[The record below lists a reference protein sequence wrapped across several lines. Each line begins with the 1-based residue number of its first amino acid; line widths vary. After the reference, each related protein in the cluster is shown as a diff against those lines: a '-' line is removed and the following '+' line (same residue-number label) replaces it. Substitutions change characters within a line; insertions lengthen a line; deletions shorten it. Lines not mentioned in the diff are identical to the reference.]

1 MFVIQRNPFKLSA
14 TSKSS
19 LLGSRAFCQQLLCP
33 CCLLLAR
40 DLLSDGAFQ
49 AEHLRLALATI
60 PAHADNNLSTFEEA
74 NEIGAFFSKIS
85 AEFEPLD
92 ISKLPERV
100 KEKMH
105 DIEESINNFHQGIEK
120 RIDEAV
126 EKVKDYDDLIFGNLL
141 FLIQFF
147 SLEIRQNR

>member
-60 PAHADNNLSTFEEA
+60 PAHAEGLPD
-74 NEIGAFFSKIS
+74 GAFQFQHL
-85 AEFEPLD
+85 ELTPGELHMYM
-92 ISKLPERV
+92 LER
-100 KEKMH
+100 
-105 DIEESINNFHQGIEK
+105 
-120 RIDEAV
+120 
-126 EKVKDYDDLIFGNLL
+126 L
-141 FLIQFF
+141 FAWVH
-147 SLEIRQNR
+147 